1 MSFRIAK
8 FLIPLIPAC
17 ALLVSGT
24 PAKAD
29 DWPPISPADL
39 AMKENPAQP
48 GAHAMILYREEIVN
62 GRNQFDSFFNR
73 IKIFSEEGKKL
84 GDIVIPFFKGITEV
98 KEIQARTIHPDGH
111 VVEFDGTVLEKLLA
125 KAGEARFLAKTFTL
139 PDIIPGSIIDYR
151 YKIQH
156 PLILTNAVW
165 QVQEG
170 LYTSKAHFVFMP
182 SQGPFSLYWRTMSP
196 DGRSL
201 SPARQ
206 KDGSLILDLSNIPGL
221 PEEEFT
227 LPIAELRGRVEFIY
241 TREQHTLGNA
251 QDYWD
256 RIAKIWADENEK
268 FIGNRGDIRDL
279 AAQVTAPSD
288 SPETKLRK
296 FYARAQQLHNVDF
309 DEEKTFQEEKRDK
322 TKANT
327 NIEDVLKHGYAG
339 VMNTNRFFIALVQAA
354 GFDASLIWV
363 TPRSKGQF
371 HREWQ
376 DRSELNDSLVLVHAG
391 DKDYFLNP
399 GIAFC
404 PFGLIPWYE
413 TEITAMRP
421 TKEGAVFLKT
431 PSTPSSL
438 SVIERRAQLDLD
450 SDGSLS
456 GTLLVRFTGESALTE
471 RLAARNEDEAGRTE
485 RITNE
490 IKDWL
495 PANAKIE
502 LSGVTGWDKPEAPL
516 EAKAKVSLPNL
527 GESAGKRLLLPLGL
541 YKAGRRQLFSSSA
554 RTQDIYFHYPY
565 DEVDNVTVSLPS
577 GWKATSLPQPIV
589 LDPGGLLHYELSG
602 KQESDALHIHRQ
614 LTIGG
619 ILYPANNY
627 SALRDFFSTAKADD
641 EQQIILQAPASSG
654 GN

>member
-309 DEEKTFQEEKRDK
+309 DE
-322 TKANT
+322 
-327 NIEDVLKHGYAG
+327 
-339 VMNTNRFFIALVQAA
+339 
-354 GFDASLIWV
+354 
-363 TPRSKGQF
+363 
-371 HREWQ
+371 
-376 DRSELNDSLVLVHAG
+376 
-391 DKDYFLNP
+391 
-399 GIAFC
+399 
-404 PFGLIPWYE
+404 
-413 TEITAMRP
+413 
-421 TKEGAVFLKT
+421 
-431 PSTPSSL
+431 
-438 SVIERRAQLDLD
+438 
-450 SDGSLS
+450 
-456 GTLLVRFTGESALTE
+456 
-471 RLAARNEDEAGRTE
+471 
-485 RITNE
+485 
-490 IKDWL
+490 
-495 PANAKIE
+495 
-502 LSGVTGWDKPEAPL
+502 
-516 EAKAKVSLPNL
+516 
-527 GESAGKRLLLPLGL
+527 
-541 YKAGRRQLFSSSA
+541 
-554 RTQDIYFHYPY
+554 
-565 DEVDNVTVSLPS
+565 
-577 GWKATSLPQPIV
+577 
-589 LDPGGLLHYELSG
+589 
-602 KQESDALHIHRQ
+602 
-614 LTIGG
+614 
-619 ILYPANNY
+619 
-627 SALRDFFSTAKADD
+627 
-641 EQQIILQAPASSG
+641 
-654 GN
+654 